1 MQCHQEGKGKKWNVQ
16 AVCGRKTFKKMKRAE
31 IKCKRRGKKAQ
42 GLSSLSSI
50 ASNWSVK
57 LASMCSMS

>member
-1 MQCHQEGKGKKWNVQ
+1 MTDERWACSK
-16 AVCGRKTFKKMKRAE
+16 
-31 IKCKRRGKKAQ
+31 RGKEKKILKKKARLCGGTGSFAHQ